1 MAETSA
7 AIARRAY
14 ETLEPY
20 HVLAYF
26 NPGLH
31 DAHTDLGLDAQAFY
45 VGARAAPLGET
56 VSAVVTATFY
66 NFAPTTIE
74 GAWQAALGAGLAE
87 IDDRRY
93 AMLDEQYRTIL
104 GDAVTD
110 TAPLLP
116 EYRAMTADLPVSGRP
131 LGAAW
136 AATDL
141 PDAPHLELWRHLS
154 VLREW
159 RGDNHIAELVRH
171 GFTGLEAGVFHEA
184 ELPDPTVKRRALGRK
199 FFQISR
205 GWTDLDWET
214 AVLALADRGLLEPQG
229 DPSADPESA
238 IAPIPGGATHR
249 LTAAGFDVYREIEAG
264 TDAIT
269 GAALGVE
276 FADLIDRTRPFV
288 KLVIDAGVL
297 PGTRKR

>member
-1 MAETSA
+1 MPATSA
-7 AIARRAY
+7 AIARQAY

-31 DAHTDLGLDAQAFY
+31 DAQADLELDAQAFY
-45 VGARAAPLGET
+45 VGARAAPMGET
-56 VSAVVTATFY
+56 VAAVVAATFF
-66 NFAPTTIE
+66 NFAPATIE
-74 GAWQAALGAGLAE
+74 RAWQAALAAGLAE

-93 AMLDEQYRTIL
+93 AMLDEQYRAIL
-104 GDAVTD
+104 GDTVAEI
-110 TAPLLP
+110 APLLP
-116 EYRAMTADLPVSGRP
+116 EYRAMLADLPLAGRP
-131 LGAAW
+131 VGAAW
-136 AATDL
+136 STSDL

-184 ELPDPTVKRRALGRK
+184 QLPDPTVKRRVLGRR

-205 GWTDLDWET
+205 GWTDIDWET
-214 AVLALADRGLLEPQG
+214 AILALADRGLLELQG
-229 DPSADPESA
+229 DPSADPDSA
-238 IAPIPGGATHR
+238 ISPIPGGATHR
-249 LTAAGFDVYREIEAG
+249 LTTAGFELYREIETG
-264 TDAIT
+264 TDEIT
-269 GAALGVE
+269 GAALATG

-288 KLVIDAGVL
+288 KAVIDAGVL

>member
-26 NPGLH
+26 NPGLQ
-31 DAHTDLGLDAQAFY
+31 DAQAELELDAQAFY

-56 VSAVVTATFY
+56 VPAVVTATFF
-66 NFAPTTIE
+66 NFAPATIE
-74 GAWQAALGAGLAE
+74 RSWQAAVAAGLAE
-87 IDDRRY
+87 IADRRY

-104 GDAVTD
+104 GDAVAQI
-110 TAPLLP
+110 APLLP
-116 EYRAMTADLPVSGRP
+116 EYQAMIAELPLSGRP

-141 PDAPHLELWRHLS
+141 PDAPHLELWRHLA

-171 GFTGLEAGVFHEA
+171 GFTGLQAGVFHEA
-184 ELPDPTVKRRALGRK
+184 QLPDPTVRRRVLGRR
-199 FFQISR
+199 FFQLSR
-205 GWTDLDWET
+205 GWTDTDWDA
-214 AVLALADRGLLEPQG
+214 AVLALTDRGLLEPRADSST
-229 DPSADPESA
+229 DPD
-238 IAPIPGGATHR
+238 R
-249 LTAAGFDVYREIEAG
+249 LTSAGFDLYREIEAG
-264 TDAIT
+264 TDEIT
-269 GAALGVE
+269 GAALGAG
-276 FADLIDRTRPFV
+276 FGDLIERTRPFV
-288 KLVIDAGVL
+288 KPVIDAGVL